1 MFMMRTSV
9 VVLLTAAVVLPG
21 SGCRSVGPATVTRD
35 RQDYVTAVG
44 DSRNEQL
51 LLNIVKL
58 RYGEAPTF
66 LDVVSVV
73 SGYSLETGVSLNGQF
88 SPQALRGD
96 TFIGGGVAGRF
107 TDRPTISYS
116 PMTGQRFARNLLSP
130 VPLDALMFVIQGGT
144 PADFI
149 LGLTA

>member
-1 MFMMRTSV
+1 MFLMRTSV
-9 VVLLTAAVVLPG
+9 VVLLPAAVVLPG

-88 SPQALRGD
+88 SPQNRQEGHVRRLTSA
-96 TFIGGGVAGRF
+96 IPVATHNQQSAPIVR
-107 TDRPTISYS
+107 S
-116 PMTGQRFARNLLSP
+116 
-130 VPLDALMFVIQGGT
+130 
-144 PADFI
+144 
-149 LGLTA
+149 